1 MPPLCRAC
9 NHHHVEIDSHL
20 CNNCL
25 RTMAVRMSN
34 EPDEDALPI
43 AVQLSIGFAL
53 AAQKITPIHSA
64 AAFYIDLT
72 VNKKEFNQLLPMLE
86 QSIKDQLLTVPEAV
100 KLLVEKCR
108 IQEAI

>member
-9 NHHHVEIDSHL
+9 KQHHREIDSHL

-25 RTMAVRMSN
+25 RTMAVRIEN
-34 EPDEDALPI
+34 EPNEDALPTT
-43 AVQLSIGFAL
+43 VQLSIGFAL
-53 AAQKITPIHSA
+53 AAQKITPIQSA
-64 AAFYIDLT
+64 AAFYIDLS
-72 VNKKEFNQLLPMLE
+72 VNKKEFNELLPMLE

-108 IQEAI
+108 AEEAI